1 MYDKFYINLDLYER
15 VTALRRALGL
25 PSSDY
30 LERAKHCV
38 KYKIQFVVKGEVIG
52 IRREN

>member
-1 MYDKFYINLDLYER
+1 MCDKFYINLDLYER
-15 VTALRRALGL
+15 VTAIRRAVGL

-30 LERAKHCV
+30 LERV
-38 KYKIQFVVKGEVIG
+38 KKSVRDKSKFVVNGEVVW